1 MGVTEPVR
9 AGIPRR
15 AGQEARRG
23 GFAGRRLTLLQQEE
37 LVSWLFVLPWI
48 FGFVAF
54 IAGPMLYSL
63 YLSLTEASMLR
74 PPVYVGLLNYRNL
87 FSFDEVT
94 SLFWKT
100 LYNTSYYVF
109 ISVPLGIVVGFAIAL
124 MLNQDVVG
132 RGVWRTIYYLPSII
146 PGVAVSLL
154 WILIFNKEFGVLNNV
169 LAVVGIEGPAW
180 LYEERWAKPALII
193 MSLWGAGGPMLIFL
207 AGLQGIPTELFDA
220 AKVDGAGLWPRF
232 RHITIPMVSPTIFF
246 VLITGIIG
254 SFQVFTNT
262 YVMTQGGPNNS
273 TMMYVLYLFN
283 LAFQQFRMGYASALA
298 WIYFI
303 IIMFFTVLIFRSSAA
318 WVYYEAGIA
327 GGE

>member
-1 MGVTEPVR
+1 MEPPKQV
-9 AGIPRR
+9 RR
-15 AGQEARRG
+15 ATPSQAPGATRRG
-23 GFAGRRLTLLQQEE
+23 ILGLRALSLAQQEE
-37 LVSWLFVLPWI
+37 ITSWVFISPWI
-48 FGFVAF
+48 IGFLAF
-54 IAGPMLYSL
+54 TAGPMLTSL
-63 YLSLTEASMLR
+63 YLSLTESTMLQ
-74 PPVYVGLLNYRNL
+74 PPRYVGLLNYRNL
-87 FSFDEVT
+87 FSFDQVI

-109 ISVPLGIVVGFAIAL
+109 ISVPLGLAVGFTIAL
-124 MLNQDVVG
+124 VLNQDVAG
-132 RGVWRTIYYLPSII
+132 RGIWRTVYYLPSVV

-154 WILIFNKEFGVLNNV
+154 WILLFNKEFGVLNNV
-169 LAVVGIEGPAW
+169 LAVFGIEGPAW
-180 LYEERWAKPALII
+180 LYEEAWAKPALII

-220 AKVDGAGLWPRF
+220 AKVDGAGAWRRF
-232 RHITIPMVSPTIFF
+232 QHITIPMVSPTLFF

-298 WIYFI
+298 WVYFV
-303 IIMFFTVLIFRSSAA
+303 IIMFFTLLIFRSSAA

>member
-1 MGVTEPVR
+1 MAAPEPKKR
-9 AGIPRR
+9 ARQYSERADRR
-15 AGQEARRG
+15 P
-23 GFAGRRLTLLQQEE
+23 RLTLAQKEAIL
-37 LVSWLFVLPWI
+37 SWVFILPWFI
-48 FGFVAF
+48 GFLAW

-63 YLSLTEASMLR
+63 YLSFTEASILR
-74 PPVYVGLLNYRNL
+74 PPVYIGLDNYRDL
-87 FSFDEVT
+87 FSFSEVV
-94 SLFWKT
+94 SLFWRT

-109 ISVPLGIVVGFAIAL
+109 ISVPLGIALGFAIA
-124 MLNQDVVG
+124 MALNQEIVG
-132 RGVWRTIYYLPSII
+132 RGIWRTIYYLPSVI

-154 WILIFNKEFGVLNNV
+154 WILIFNKEFGVLNSV
-169 LAVVGIEGPAW
+169 LRVVGIEGPAW
-180 LYEERWAKPALII
+180 LYEKAWAKPALII

-220 AKVDGAGLWPRF
+220 AKVDGAGAWRRF
-232 RHITIPMVSPTIFF
+232 RHVTIPMVSPTVFF

-262 YVMTQGGPNNS
+262 YVMTQGGPSNS

-298 WIYFI
+298 WVYFI
-303 IIMFFTVLIFRSSAA
+303 ILMFFTLLIFRSSAA
-318 WVYYEAGIA
+318 WVYYETGIA